1 MRICLLSRIVLA
13 GMLVSSSAPAQA
25 QLPDFYKTMGGAL
38 WVVKDASKPVAA
50 WRNVGLEDIRDYGRI
65 TLNASGR
72 PAARFI
78 TGRLG
83 SFAVEILQP
92 AAGDPVYDGFLAFH
106 HDGVFAVLYVVPD
119 RQQLES
125 ETARLAGLGVRV
137 LHSLDAASGRYTF
150 FDTEPYGKYVLGLVS
165 RPQVEA
171 GAGPA
176 KITHLGLVI
185 RKAALVSEY
194 WHKLGFPEMTLA
206 NASPREDGRYHG
218 KPLLLPFVVGWQ
230 NYSHPTYEW
239 IIPPQDPPNCYD
251 DFLSAHGEGVQH
263 MGLPVDN
270 LDGALERYAKLGW
283 SPEQSGAWGE
293 VGKPNSGR
301 YAYMDTDVLGV
312 SLELIQAYH

>member
-106 HDGVFAVLYVVPD
+106 GDGVLAVLYVVPD
-119 RQQLES
+119 RNQLDR
-125 ETARLAGLGVRV
+125 ETARLGGLGVRV
-137 LHSLDAASGRYTF
+137 LHRLDATGGRYTF

-171 GAGPA
+171 DAGPA
-176 KITHLGLVI
+176 KVTHLGLVI
-185 RKAALVSEY
+185 RKAAHVSEY
-194 WHKLGFPEMTLA
+194 WHKLGFPEMSLA
-206 NASPREDGRYHG
+206 NASPREDGRYRG

-239 IIPPQDPPNCYD
+239 IIAPHDPPNCYD

-301 YAYMDTDVLGV
+301 YAYMDTAVLGV